1 MQSTRNPVFLQLVP
15 SLVLGSVV
23 VIGLMLLG
31 NLGSVSRQFID
42 FHWEYFGMALGLAFF
57 GNTIRFLKRAIAL
70 RSSGIKGLSFPSSI
84 QLFLAS
90 LPLDAAPSR
99 IGDTYQGLWLFKLA
113 HMPIQRLASV
123 YLLEQLSDNL
133 SIFFLTIFGA
143 LAYPAF
149 WPVFL
154 LILVLFLTATIFLRI
169 KHKDA
174 EIAEME
180 ERLPFYRQLLID
192 IHACIDA
199 HPDLFTTGHLSITL
213 FLGVVSR
220 AAEGAVF
227 FFILAGLGLAP
238 TLSLAATAILVYAF
252 SASIAN
258 ITPIPGGLGVVEAAM
273 ALMMTMLL
281 NFQPGIA
288 VAATLLFRLAT
299 FWINLLVGLLVW
311 SVSGRKLGM
320 SNRDGQI
327 VQG

>member
-1 MQSTRNPVFLQLVP
+1 MQNSRNPVFLQLIP
-15 SLVLGSVV
+15 SLVLGTIV

-31 NLGSVSRQFID
+31 NLNNVSQHFID
-42 FHWEYFGMALGLAFF
+42 FHWEFFGIALGLAFF

-70 RSSGIKGLSFPSSI
+70 RISGIKGLSFACSI

-90 LPLDAAPSR
+90 LPLDAAPAR
-99 IGDTYQGLWLFKLA
+99 VGDAYQGLWLFRLA
-113 HMPIQRLASV
+113 RVPLQRLTSV

-154 LILVLFLTATIFLRI
+154 LILILFLTATILLRI

-174 EIAEME
+174 EMADME
-180 ERLPFYRQLLID
+180 ERLPLYRQLLIE
-192 IHACIDA
+192 IHSCIDA
-199 HPDLFTTGHLSITL
+199 HPALFTTGHLAITF

-220 AAEGAVF
+220 AAEGAVL
-227 FFILAGLGLAP
+227 FFILAGLGFTPSLI
-238 TLSLAATAILVYAF
+238 LAATAILVYAF

-258 ITPIPGGLGVVEAAM
+258 TTAIPGGLGVVEAAM
-273 ALMMTMLL
+273 ALMMTILL

-311 SVSGRKLGM
+311 SVSGKRLGM
-320 SNRDGQI
+320 SSGDGQI
-327 VQG
+327 VEG